1 MTSRISAALFTAFA
15 LFALTGCP
23 PEPEPSDNA
32 SNKPTTNQ
40 EDNSGAQQNQKPI
53 ANPGENQIVTLGE
66 VVSLNASASS
76 DPDGDVL
83 EIEWSIAST
92 PDGSSAELENPT
104 GFRATFT
111 PDVVGIYELQLIVSD
126 AKLESDPV
134 SVYIDVRENNT
145 TPTVNTKPTAD
156 AGDDTTFFLDQVIVL
171 DGSGSMD
178 AEGDEL
184 TYSWTILS
192 KPTDSRAS
200 VTDADKEQAI
210 LEADLPGDYELQLEV
225 SDDEWTSTPDSVF
238 ITVMDVTPTNTPP
251 VAVAGDDQQIDLGQ
265 VISLDGSAS
274 SDPDGDD
281 ITSYQWT
288 ISRKPD
294 SSTATIDDPTS
305 PMTAFTPDVGGLYI
319 VQLVVSDDVD
329 FSAPD
334 SIELTVAS
342 ATSTKPVAV
351 TPTQVF
357 ARIGQPTQLD
367 GTGSYDDDGDPLS
380 YRWQL
385 IQKPMNSFILL
396 EGASTSTPTLTPD
409 VGGDYTIRF
418 TVSDDTFTS
427 DPVDVTVTATDS
439 TPGCLVISEY
449 IEGSSSNKAIE
460 LYNCSGSTIDLS
472 NVYTCLV
479 PNEKT
484 TCYNKE
490 RLTGTL
496 PADGV
501 LGLCNG
507 NLNMSLVDSGDCNS
521 ISTITNFN
529 GDDRIVIFEDL
540 DADGELG
547 AADLIYDA
555 FGETSIEPSSK
566 IWADATYKRC
576 DFTPYDGLSNFDIGT
591 YNTLNSDDFS
601 TFGDA
606 PNTTIGC
613 MVTDFPPTAD
623 AGSGQNVLTGS
634 QVQLDGT
641 GSSDPE
647 GAMLTYTWSFTS
659 TPMGS
664 TASLDDPTSAT
675 PSFTADLDGAYSLE
689 LVVSDATQSSA
700 VSTVTITA
708 GPMPAQSGDCLII
721 SEYIEGSSSN
731 KALELYNCSGGS
743 IDLSNVKVCLA
754 NNDGSNCDTSV
765 QLSGTL
771 ADQDVF
777 GICSTGLSMSLVD
790 AGDCDLTSGAAG
802 FNGDDRLVIYKDN
815 NNNNSPDTGDEI
827 YDAFGQIGTRPS
839 SDTWRDIS
847 LRRCNYTTHNPSD
860 AFDATTYFTATG
872 TVDDFSDFGDA
883 PTSTGTMCP

>member
-1 MTSRISAALFTAFA
+1 M
-15 LFALTGCP
+15 
-23 PEPEPSDNA
+23 
-32 SNKPTTNQ
+32 NQ
-40 EDNSGAQQNQKPI
+40 EDNSGAQQNQKPT
-53 ANPGENQIVTLGE
+53 ANPGENQIVKLGE
-66 VVSLNASASS
+66 VVSLNASESS

-92 PDGSSAELENPT
+92 PDGSSAELSSST
-104 GFRATFT
+104 GFRTTFT
-111 PDVVGIYELQLIVSD
+111 PDVVGIYEIQLIVSD
-126 AKLESDPV
+126 SKLESDPV
-134 SVYIDVRENNT
+134 SVYIDVREDNT

-156 AGDDTTFFLDQVIVL
+156 AGDDATFFLDQVIVL

-192 KPTDSRAS
+192 KPTDSQAS
-200 VTDADKEQAI
+200 ITDADQEQAV

-225 SDDEWTSTPDSVF
+225 SDDEFTSTPDSVF

-251 VAVAGDDQQIDLGQ
+251 IAVAGSDQMIDLGQ
-265 VISLDGSAS
+265 VISLDGSTS
-274 SDPDGDD
+274 SDPDGDE
-281 ITSYQWT
+281 IASYQWT

-294 SSTATIDDPTS
+294 SSSAMIDDPAS
-305 PMTAFTPDVGGLYI
+305 SMTTFTPDVGGLYV
-319 VQLVVSDDVD
+319 VQLVVSDDID

-334 SIELTVAS
+334 SLEITVAS

-351 TPTQVF
+351 TPTQIF

-367 GTGSYDDDGDPLS
+367 GTGSYDDDGDTLS

-385 IQKPMNSFILL
+385 IQKPMNSLVLL
-396 EGASTSTPTLTPD
+396 EGASTPTPTLTPD

-427 DPVDVTVTATDS
+427 DPVEVTVTATDS

-472 NVYTCLV
+472 NVYACLV

-490 RLTGTL
+490 QLSGTL

-507 NLNMSLVDSGDCNS
+507 NMNMGLVDSGDCDS

-555 FGETSIEPSSK
+555 FGETSIEPNSK
-566 IWADATYKRC
+566 IWSDATYKRC
-576 DFTPYDGLSNFDIGT
+576 DFTPYDGLGNFDVGT
-591 YNTLNSDDFS
+591 YNVLGIDDFS

-606 PNTTIGC
+606 PNTTLGC
-613 MVTDFPPTAD
+613 MVSDFPPTAD
-623 AGSGQNVLTGS
+623 AGSGQNVQTGS

-641 GSSDPE
+641 GSADPE
-647 GAMLTYTWSFTS
+647 GAMITYAWSITS
-659 TPMGS
+659 APMGS

-675 PSFTADLDGAYSLE
+675 PSFTADLDGTYTIE
-689 LVVSDATQSSA
+689 LVVSDATQSSTA
-700 VSTVTITA
+700 STVTITSS
-708 GPMPAQSGDCLII
+708 PMPMPSGDCLVI

-754 NNDGSNCDTSV
+754 SNDGSNCDTNL

-790 AGDCDLTSGAAG
+790 AGDCDVTSGVAS
-802 FNGDDRLVIYKDN
+802 FNGDDRLVIYNDL
-815 NNNNSPDTGDEI
+815 NNNNSPDAGDEI
-827 YDAFGQIGTRPS
+827 YDAFGQIGTRPA
-839 SDTWRDIS
+839 SDTWKDVT
-847 LRRCNYTTHNPSD
+847 LRRCNYTAHDPSG
-860 AFDATTYFTATG
+860 AFDAATYYTASGMTP
-872 TVDDFSDFGDA
+872 DDFSDFGDA
-883 PTSTGTMCP
+883 PTSTGTTCP